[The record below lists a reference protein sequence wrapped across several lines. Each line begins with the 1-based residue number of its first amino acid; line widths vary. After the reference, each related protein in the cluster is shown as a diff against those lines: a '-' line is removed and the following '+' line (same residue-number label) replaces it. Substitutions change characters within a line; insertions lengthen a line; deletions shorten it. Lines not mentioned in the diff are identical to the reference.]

1 MEAALIK
8 VSEAPI
14 DQPPDSQVKI
24 WTREVRELSY
34 DLEDSI
40 DKFMVRVDGGK
51 QPSKQSFKSFI
62 DRSLKL
68 LTKGKIRHN
77 IATDIKEIRSRI
89 KDVSKRR
96 DRYKLDQ
103 VPSKL
108 VERTIDNLRLSALYR
123 KATELVG
130 TEEKSNDLVKRLMG
144 GDNESLSQ
152 QVIVSIVGFGGLG
165 KTTLAN
171 LVYLKL
177 KGKFD
182 CAAFVYAS
190 HNPNMDKIFKNMLY
204 QLDGH
209 KYRNINHETWSE
221 ELLISEL
228 REFLRHKSYEKAKS
242 AIEKFMEM
250 NPNRPILE
258 EDKEEENEIVRR
270 KIRAHAHTIRAAF
283 AFKMAGSIDVS
294 SQFDEGLKIETRGPL
309 MALKLIFLL
318 CLLCIVSSAERH
330 LVANLP
336 GFNGTLPSQL
346 ETGYVSVD
354 EKNGVELFYYFIQ
367 SEGDPRHDPVL
378 LWLTGGDRC
387 SVLSGLAFEIGPVR
401 FIIEPYNGTLPRL
414 QYNPYSWTKVA
425 SIIFVDSPVGAGFSF
440 SRNLKGYDVG
450 DVSSSLQLKEFLA
463 KWFREHPE
471 FLTNPFYIGGDSY
484 AGKIVPFLAQKI
496 SEDLESGV
504 TRPALNLKGYLVGN
518 PATGEAID
526 LDSRVSYAHGHG
538 IISDQ
543 LYETIMEHC
552 QGEDYSKPKN
562 VVCAEALD
570 RSSKTY
576 KSYLSYFWANNNV
589 TRDALGI
596 KMGTKHEWLRCHDGD
611 LPYSRDIKSSIK
623 YHYNVTSKGYRV
635 LVYR

>member
-1 MEAALIK
+1 
-8 VSEAPI
+8 
-14 DQPPDSQVKI
+14 
-24 WTREVRELSY
+24 
-34 DLEDSI
+34 
-40 DKFMVRVDGGK
+40 
-51 QPSKQSFKSFI
+51 
-62 DRSLKL
+62 
-68 LTKGKIRHN
+68 
-77 IATDIKEIRSRI
+77 
-89 KDVSKRR
+89 
-96 DRYKLDQ
+96 
-103 VPSKL
+103 
-108 VERTIDNLRLSALYR
+108 
-123 KATELVG
+123 
-130 TEEKSNDLVKRLMG
+130 
-144 GDNESLSQ
+144 
-152 QVIVSIVGFGGLG
+152 
-165 KTTLAN
+165 
-171 LVYLKL
+171 
-177 KGKFD
+177 
-182 CAAFVYAS
+182 
-190 HNPNMDKIFKNMLY
+190 
-204 QLDGH
+204 
-209 KYRNINHETWSE
+209 
-221 ELLISEL
+221 
-228 REFLRHKSYEKAKS
+228 
-242 AIEKFMEM
+242 
-250 NPNRPILE
+250 
-258 EDKEEENEIVRR
+258 
-270 KIRAHAHTIRAAF
+270 
-283 AFKMAGSIDVS
+283 
-294 SQFDEGLKIETRGPL
+294 

-450 DVSSSLQLKEFLA
+450 DVSSSLHLMEFLA

-504 TRPALNLKGYLVGN
+504 TRPALNL
-518 PATGEAID
+518 
-526 LDSRVSYAHGHG
+526 
-538 IISDQ
+538 
-543 LYETIMEHC
+543 
-552 QGEDYSKPKN
+552 
-562 VVCAEALD
+562 
-570 RSSKTY
+570 KTY

>member
-228 REFLRHKSYEKAKS
+228 REFLRHKRYFIVVDDIWNTSVWETIQCALIDNELGSIIVTTTRNLDVAKQAGAVYQLEPLSITDSTKLFYQRIFGSEDECPPDDLVEVSRKILQKCSGVPLAIITIAKDYKINIQDLIWKWIGEGLVFKEQGKTLYEVGGVYEKAKS

-294 SQFDEGLKIETRGPL
+294 SQ
-309 MALKLIFLL
+309 
-318 CLLCIVSSAERH
+318 
-330 LVANLP
+330 
-336 GFNGTLPSQL
+336 
-346 ETGYVSVD
+346 
-354 EKNGVELFYYFIQ
+354 
-367 SEGDPRHDPVL
+367 
-378 LWLTGGDRC
+378 
-387 SVLSGLAFEIGPVR
+387 
-401 FIIEPYNGTLPRL
+401 
-414 QYNPYSWTKVA
+414 
-425 SIIFVDSPVGAGFSF
+425 
-440 SRNLKGYDVG
+440 
-450 DVSSSLQLKEFLA
+450 
-463 KWFREHPE
+463 
-471 FLTNPFYIGGDSY
+471 
-484 AGKIVPFLAQKI
+484 
-496 SEDLESGV
+496 
-504 TRPALNLKGYLVGN
+504 
-518 PATGEAID
+518 
-526 LDSRVSYAHGHG
+526 
-538 IISDQ
+538 
-543 LYETIMEHC
+543 
-552 QGEDYSKPKN
+552 
-562 VVCAEALD
+562 
-570 RSSKTY
+570 
-576 KSYLSYFWANNNV
+576 
-589 TRDALGI
+589 
-596 KMGTKHEWLRCHDGD
+596 
-611 LPYSRDIKSSIK
+611 
-623 YHYNVTSKGYRV
+623 
-635 LVYR
+635 

>member
-1 MEAALIK
+1 
-8 VSEAPI
+8 
-14 DQPPDSQVKI
+14 
-24 WTREVRELSY
+24 
-34 DLEDSI
+34 
-40 DKFMVRVDGGK
+40 
-51 QPSKQSFKSFI
+51 
-62 DRSLKL
+62 
-68 LTKGKIRHN
+68 
-77 IATDIKEIRSRI
+77 
-89 KDVSKRR
+89 
-96 DRYKLDQ
+96 
-103 VPSKL
+103 
-108 VERTIDNLRLSALYR
+108 
-123 KATELVG
+123 
-130 TEEKSNDLVKRLMG
+130 
-144 GDNESLSQ
+144 
-152 QVIVSIVGFGGLG
+152 
-165 KTTLAN
+165 
-171 LVYLKL
+171 
-177 KGKFD
+177 
-182 CAAFVYAS
+182 
-190 HNPNMDKIFKNMLY
+190 
-204 QLDGH
+204 
-209 KYRNINHETWSE
+209 
-221 ELLISEL
+221 
-228 REFLRHKSYEKAKS
+228 
-242 AIEKFMEM
+242 
-250 NPNRPILE
+250 
-258 EDKEEENEIVRR
+258 
-270 KIRAHAHTIRAAF
+270 
-283 AFKMAGSIDVS
+283 
-294 SQFDEGLKIETRGPL
+294 

-570 RSSKTY
+570 RSSKLLDECQMGHILNKKCVYVSPRPKDGTANRKSLKEETEALRHIPPRPPMDCYTY

-635 LVYR
+635 LVYSGDHDAMIPFIGTQAWVRSLNFPIVDDWRAWHLDGQSGGFTIAYSNNLTFATIKVRLYPSFALAL